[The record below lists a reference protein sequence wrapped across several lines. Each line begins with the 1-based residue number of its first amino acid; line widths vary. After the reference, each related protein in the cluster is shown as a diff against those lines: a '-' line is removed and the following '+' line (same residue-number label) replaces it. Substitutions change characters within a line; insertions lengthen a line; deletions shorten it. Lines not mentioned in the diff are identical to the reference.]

1 MVLRKEMLRNF
12 NIKVSIE
19 VWRHPL
25 QDVPSISCLEIY
37 RTSAL

>member
-12 NIKVSIE
+12 DIKVSME
-19 VWRHPL
+19 VWRHPS
-25 QDVPSISCLEIY
+25 QDVPSISRLDTH